1 MEAGEESDDCD
12 YKPHR
17 IESRQQVKPNTEVA
31 ARRSKRFQNV
41 EPEFGEMN
49 LSKDKNAELR
59 RLQMNTSLNKSP
71 TKTSSSPY
79 KQRRDVKMQ
88 ANFEADPLSKYIC
101 LNCNRGDVEEAML
114 LCDGCDDSYHTFC
127 LIPPINDIPKGDWR
141 CPKCVC
147 EEVKKPSEAFG
158 FEQASREYT
167 VQQFGEMADA
177 FKANYFNMP
186 VHKVP
191 TELVEK
197 EFWRITSS
205 IDEDVCVEYAA
216 DLHTIEIGSGFPTKN
231 SPNLMGDDLM
241 YAESGWNLNNFPILE
256 ESILAYINADISGMK
271 VPWIYLG
278 MCFATFCWHNEDHW
292 SYSVNYM
299 HWGEPKTWY
308 GVPGSSAETL
318 ESAMK
323 RQAPELFQSQPDLL
337 HQLVTIMNPN
347 LLMAEG
353 VPVYRTDQHAGEFVI
368 TFPRAYHAGF
378 NQGYNLAEAV
388 NFCPA
393 DWVKMGRECVE
404 HYSTLR
410 RFCVFSH
417 DEIICKMALEADRL
431 NLGIATACYLDMVE
445 MIDTEKRMRKALLE
459 WGVTKAQREAFE
471 LLQDD
476 ERVCDECRTTCFLS
490 AVSCACTPSLVCL
503 RHAKDLCKC
512 PPEDHTLKY
521 RYTLDELPLML
532 KKLKIKAE
540 SFETWLTKVRN
551 ILDPSISA
559 KVTFD
564 ELQELAMEAKQK
576 KFPKSPL
583 LDRLNSSVIEAEKCI
598 TVIQQLDINKIRTRN
613 SNDIA
618 SRYKITLEELDLFV
632 LELDNLCCTIDDFVT
647 VKELQQMGY
656 EFVRTTKRLLNQ
668 ESIKTNDPK
677 ELQKVI
683 QDGSTLCIELPQL
696 DNLRARHEQVTWYRM
711 IRAYREKTEKHQLN
725 VLKKHLND
733 GMKIPPH
740 YYIER
745 ELAEIK
751 DMIIEMET
759 WEERAQ
765 RIFETK
771 THVQLRDVQD
781 LIRLGSQIKGFLPSF
796 SILKDSFERSKEILE
811 HIEALQANENCPY
824 LDSLEFIV
832 NSAKSLPFQLEPIVT
847 MDKHVKE
854 ANGWKEQAN
863 QIFLKKNSKYTLLEA
878 LTPKYES
885 DLTFAVVPPSLASP
899 IHRAGSDDCESASP
913 CSSASS
919 SSTISANSSNGNSD
933 SSYLDELGPAVVVA
947 TFKKAEKNEICRIVE
962 IRRINSEKHPE
973 RDAFCLCKGRFM
985 GYMNHCQLC
994 KDWFHA
1000 SCVPPMSK
1008 NYDTKSEPLELRSKY
1023 LCPICMRTKRPKLE
1037 NILQLLLSLQ
1047 QIPLRVPEGE
1057 IIQW

>member
-1 MEAGEESDDCD
+1 M
-12 YKPHR
+12 
-17 IESRQQVKPNTEVA
+17 
-31 ARRSKRFQNV
+31 
-41 EPEFGEMN
+41 EMN

-59 RLQMNTSLNKSP
+59 RLQMSTPSP
-71 TKTSSSPY
+71 SKRVSPY
-79 KQRRDVKMQ
+79 KQRNSPKLTTPTKS
-88 ANFEADPLSKYIC
+88 DPLAKYVC

-127 LIPPINDIPKGDWR
+127 LIPPLNDVPKGDWR

-158 FEQASREYT
+158 FEQASREYSLKE
-167 VQQFGEMADA
+167 FGEMADQ
-177 FKANYFNMP
+177 FKSEYFNMP
-186 VHKVP
+186 VHMVP
-191 TELVEK
+191 TEVVEK

-205 IDEDVCVEYAA
+205 IEEDVTVEYAA
-216 DLHTIEIGSGFPTKN
+216 DLHTIEHGSGFPTRDSN
-231 SPNLMGDDLM
+231 NLGADDHS
-241 YAESGWNLNNFPILE
+241 YVECGWNLNNFPVLE
-256 ESILAYINADISGMK
+256 ESVLAYINDDISGMVK
-271 VPWIYLG
+271 PWLYAG

-308 GVPGSSAETL
+308 GVPGSAAEQL
-318 ESAMK
+318 ETAMK
-323 RQAPELFQSQPDLL
+323 KQAPELFASQPDLL

-347 LLMAEG
+347 ILMNEG

-393 DWVKMGRECVE
+393 DWVKMGRECVD
-404 HYSTLR
+404 HYSLLR
-410 RFCVFSH
+410 RYCVFSH
-417 DEIICKMALEADRL
+417 DEIICKMALEAERL
-431 NLGIATACYLDMVE
+431 NMGIATACYLDMVE
-445 MIDTEKRMRKALLE
+445 MIDSEKRMRKSLLE

-476 ERVCDECRTTCFLS
+476 ERICDLCKTTCFLS
-490 AVSCACTPSLVCL
+490 AVSCQCTPALACL
-503 RHAKDLCKC
+503 RHYKELCKC
-512 PPEDHTLKY
+512 PPEQHTLKY

-551 ILDPSISA
+551 ILDPTIST
-559 KVTFD
+559 KVSFD
-564 ELQELAMEAKQK
+564 ELQELAMEAQQK

-583 LDRLNSSVIEAEKCI
+583 LERLNSSVIEAEKCI

-647 VKELQQMGY
+647 VKELQQMGH
-656 EFVRTTKRLLNQ
+656 EFVATVKRLLVK
-668 ESIKTNDPK
+668 ESVATNDAK

-696 DNLRARHEQVTWYRM
+696 DQLKARLEQVNWYRT
-711 IRAYREKTEKHQLN
+711 IRAYREKTERHQLN
-725 VLKKHLND
+725 VLKKHLAD

-740 YYIER
+740 HTIER
-745 ELAEIK
+745 ELSEIK
-751 DMIIEMET
+751 EMIIEMEL
-759 WEERAQ
+759 WEDRAQ
-765 RIFETK
+765 KIFESSISI
-771 THVQLRDVQD
+771 QLRDVQD
-781 LIRLGSQIKGFLPSF
+781 LLRLGKNIKGYLPSF
-796 SILKDSFERSKEILE
+796 TILKEAVDRARELLE
-811 HIEALQANENCPY
+811 HIDALQSDENYPY
-824 LDSLEFIV
+824 VDSLEFII
-832 NSAKSLPFQLEPIVT
+832 NNAKSLPFQLEPIQT
-847 MDKHVKE
+847 MEKHVNE
-854 ANGWKEQAN
+854 ANAWKEQAN
-863 QIFLKKNSKYTLLEA
+863 QMFLKKNTKYTLLEA

-885 DLTFAVVPPSLASP
+885 DLTFAVVPPSLSSPP

-913 CSSASS
+913 SSTASS
-919 SSTISANSSNGNSD
+919 SSTISANSSNGTSEG
-933 SSYLDELGPAVVVA
+933 SYLDELGPAVVVA
-947 TFKKAEKNEICRIVE
+947 TFKKAEKNEICRIAE
-962 IRRINSEKHPE
+962 IRRINSEKNPE

-985 GYMNHCQLC
+985 GYMYHCRLC
-994 KDWFHA
+994 NDWFHS

-1008 NYDTKSEPLELRSKY
+1008 NYDTKQEPLELRSKY

-1037 NILQLLLSLQ
+1037 NILSLLLSLQ